1 MEIQKSRN
9 SIDMTV
15 IDNSFENN
23 FHNKSIFATHLN
35 NLQNN
40 SILDSNHK
48 FNRSMMIDKNSI
60 LNNDSKSIKK
70 LD

>member
-48 FNRSMMIDKNSI
+48 FNRSMMID
-60 LNNDSKSIKK
+60 
-70 LD
+70 